1 MKKVRSSTSRL
12 GGGNRLKLGVVLN
25 GRRSASEIAEL
36 ARLAEQQGF
45 EHLWLS
51 GGSRTKDHFLRLA
64 AAAANTKRIQLG
76 PVAISPFEMH
86 PVRIGL
92 SLLTLSEMAGGRASI
107 VLGGGGDLAATLNL
121 PLKNRV
127 QAVAETVDLIHLL
140 GQGGEV
146 NYRGRIFQ
154 TKGLFSPWQ
163 GVSVPPLYV
172 GANRPKMLQ
181 MTAEKADG
189 VMVTDMP
196 LSYVKGLVDQVRR
209 ELLRA
214 RRDLG
219 KFRMSNW
226 FVWNIQD
233 TEEEALR
240 LARRTLGF
248 RLHYVRDVAASIG
261 LTADQALELK
271 RKQPDML
278 RAIFEG
284 RDPYMPPREVTK
296 ALIDHLTLTGSPQH
310 LDKFVE
316 KLHDFEKQGL
326 DEMALAVEGNPV
338 SAIKLLGE
346 KVLPLVQQKEV

>member
-1 MKKVRSSTSRL
+1 M
-12 GGGNRLKLGVVLN
+12 KLGVVLN
-25 GRRSASEIAEL
+25 GRRSTSEIGEL
-36 ARLAEQQGF
+36 ARIAEQQGF
-45 EHLWLS
+45 AHLWLS

-64 AAAANTKRIQLG
+64 SAAANTKRIQLG
-76 PVAISPFEMH
+76 PIAISPFEMH

-92 SLLTLSEMAGGRASI
+92 SLLTLNEMAGGRASI

-121 PLKNRV
+121 PLENRV

-140 GQGGEV
+140 GRGGEV
-146 NYRGRIFQ
+146 NFRGRIFQ
-154 TKGLFSPWQ
+154 TRGLFSPWL

-181 MTAEKADG
+181 MAAEKADG

-196 LSYVKGLVDQVRR
+196 LSHVKGLVDQVRR
-209 ELLRA
+209 GLARA

-226 FVWNIQD
+226 FVWNVQE

-248 RLHYVRDVAASIG
+248 RLYYIRDVAASIG
-261 LTADQALELK
+261 LTADQAFELK

-278 RAIFEG
+278 RSIFEG
-284 RDPYMPPREVTK
+284 KDSYLPPKDITK
-296 ALIDHLTLTGSPQH
+296 SLIDHLTITGPHQH

-316 KLHDFEKQGL
+316 KLLGFEKQGVN
-326 DEMALAVEGNPV
+326 EMALAVEGNPV

-346 KVLPLVQQKEV
+346 KVLPLVQRKEV

>member
-1 MKKVRSSTSRL
+1 
-12 GGGNRLKLGVVLN
+12 LKLGVVLN

-45 EHLWLS
+45 AHLWLS

-64 AAAANTKRIQLG
+64 AAAANTKHIQLG

-92 SLLTLSEMAGGRASI
+92 SLLTLNEMAGGRASI

-140 GQGGEV
+140 GRGGEV
-146 NYRGRIFQ
+146 NYQGRIFQ
-154 TKGLFSPWQ
+154 TRGLFSPWQ

-172 GANRPKMLQ
+172 GANRQKMLQ
-181 MTAEKADG
+181 MAAENADG
-189 VMVTDMP
+189 AMITDMP
-196 LSYVKGLVDQVRR
+196 LSYVRGLVDQVRR

-219 KFRMSNW
+219 KFRISNW

-248 RLHYVRDVAASIG
+248 RLYYVRDVAASIG

-284 RDPYMPPREVTK
+284 RDPYVPPRDVTK
-296 ALIDHLTLTGSPQH
+296 ALIDHLTITGSQRH
-310 LDKFVE
+310 LDEAVE
-316 KLHDFEKQGL
+316 KLHEFEKEGL
-326 DEMALAVEGNPV
+326 NEIALAVEGNPA

-346 KVLPLVQQKEV
+346 KVLPLVQRNEV

>member
-1 MKKVRSSTSRL
+1 M
-12 GGGNRLKLGVVLN
+12 N
-25 GRRSASEIAEL
+25 GRRSADEIAEL
-36 ARLAEQQGF
+36 AQLAEQQGF
-45 EHLWLS
+45 AHLWLS

-64 AAAANTKRIQLG
+64 SAASKTRRIQVG
-76 PVAISPFEMH
+76 PIAISPFEMH

-92 SLLTLSEMAGGRASI
+92 SLLTLNEIAGGRASI
-107 VLGGGGDLAATLNL
+107 VIGGGGDLAATLNI

-127 QAVAETVDLIHLL
+127 QSVAETVDLIHLL
-140 GQGGEV
+140 GRGGKI

-154 TKGLFSPWQ
+154 TKRLFSPWQ
-163 GVSVPPLYV
+163 GALVPPLYI
-172 GANRPKMLQ
+172 GANRPNMLE
-181 MTAEKADG
+181 MATEKADG

-196 LSYVKGLVDQVRR
+196 LSYVGSLMDLIRRGL
-209 ELLRA
+209 ENA
-214 RRDLG
+214 RRDAG
-219 KFRMSNW
+219 KFRISNW
-226 FVWNIQD
+226 FVWNVQG

-248 RLHYVRDVAASIG
+248 RLYYINDVAASIG

-284 RDPYMPPREVTK
+284 RDPYLPPKDITES
-296 ALIDHLTLTGSPQH
+296 LIDHLTITDSHRCLGEA
-310 LDKFVE
+310 VE

-326 DEMALAVEGNPV
+326 NEMALAVEGNPV

-346 KVLPLVQQKEV
+346 KVLPYVQQKI